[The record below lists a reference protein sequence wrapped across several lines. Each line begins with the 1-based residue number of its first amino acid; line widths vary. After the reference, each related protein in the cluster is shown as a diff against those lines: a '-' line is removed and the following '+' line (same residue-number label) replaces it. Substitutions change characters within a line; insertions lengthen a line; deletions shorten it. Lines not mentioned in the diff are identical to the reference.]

1 MGAQHARTF
10 ARLEACRL
18 RWVCDLDRTKAEA
31 VVSEI
36 GTGSVA
42 CTFEQIL
49 DDPLVDVVSI
59 ASYDDAHFAQ
69 TLAALRTGRHVFVE
83 KPLCRS
89 LEELR
94 AIKQAWLT
102 CPGRHLMSNL
112 VLRAAPLYRWLHTGI
127 RAGEFGQVY
136 AFDGEYL
143 YGRVR
148 KITHGW
154 RNTVPDYS
162 VMQGGGV
169 HLVDLM
175 IGLTE
180 RRPIGVTAVG
190 NRVCTA
196 GTAFKYDDYRAATF
210 SFESGLIGRITANFG
225 CVHRHYHVVRVFG
238 TKATFVYDDAGARLH
253 ESRDPHAPVIPVEH
267 ASLPASKGDLI
278 PGFVRAIVDG
288 RDPSEGVEHEFA
300 VICACL
306 AADQA
311 AETGTP
317 VHVRSF

>member
-1 MGAQHARTF
+1 MGQ
-10 ARLEACRL
+10 
-18 RWVCDLDRTKAEA
+18 
-31 VVSEI
+31 SEDFEL
-36 GTGSVA
+36 VA
-42 CTFEQIL
+42 
-49 DDPLVDVVSI
+49 LVDRVPERCELLIKEKGLKDVTAYEDLTRCLVDMSF
-59 ASYDDAHFAQ
+59 DA
-69 TLAALRTGRHVFVE
+69 LAIFTPDGTHGALVIPALQANKYVFVE

-94 AIKQAWLT
+94 AIRQAWLA

-112 VLRAAPLYRWLHTGI
+112 VLRAAPLYRWLHTAI
-127 RAGEFGQVY
+127 RAGEFGEVY

-148 KITHGW
+148 KITRGW

-175 IGLTE
+175 IGLTG

-225 CVHRHYHVVRVFG
+225 CVHRHHHVVRVFG
-238 TKATFVYDDAGARLH
+238 TKAMVEGIRIAQFPLAKLIILL
-253 ESRDPHAPVIPVEH
+253 APPMH
-267 ASLPASKGDLI
+267 
-278 PGFVRAIVDG
+278 R
-288 RDPSEGVEHEFA
+288 PSCH
-300 VICACL
+300 I
-306 AADQA
+306 
-311 AETGTP
+311 
-317 VHVRSF
+317 